1 MQAKNTEQVMR
12 HLEDIIAEAKR
23 NCDRTGLF
31 AALYRQVTLKIN
43 QGIESHLFEDNSR
56 MERFATKFANRYF
69 QALDDY
75 QKHGKPTK
83 SWKVALEATTHP
95 DYLVLQH
102 LLLGINA
109 HINLDLG
116 IVAAQIN
123 PDSKLPT
130 FRQDYDTVNHIIGE
144 LLDGVQGIVGKFS
157 PLLDILDKLGGKT
170 DEWLMTFSM
179 TKARQEAWN
188 LAELL
193 AGQNFVVQQGIIAM
207 IDTKVAFLGKL
218 LINPSRTLNKA
229 VDLIH
234 ETESD
239 DIPAIIDALNSI
251 VNS

>member
-1 MQAKNTEQVMR
+1 MQAKNTDQVTR
-12 HLEDIIAEAKR
+12 YLEDIIAEAKMKR
-23 NCDRTGLF
+23 DRVGLF
-31 AALYRQVTLKIN
+31 AALYRQVTLKII
-43 QGIESHLFEDNSR
+43 QGIESHLFEDSSR
-56 MERFATKFANRYF
+56 MERFTTQFANRYF

-75 QKHGKPTK
+75 QNNGKPTK
-83 SWKVALEATTHP
+83 SWKVAFEATTQS
-95 DYLVLQH
+95 DYLILQH

-123 PDSKLPT
+123 PGSKLPA
-130 FRQDYDTVNHIIGE
+130 FRPDYDTVNHILGE
-144 LLDGVQGIVGKFS
+144 LLDNVQGVVGEFS
-157 PLLDILDKLGGKT
+157 PLLDILDRLGGKN

-218 LINPSRTLNKA
+218 VIHPSSTLNKA

-239 DIPAIIDALNSI
+239 NIPAIIDALNGI
-251 VNS
+251 VG